1 MDHAQTASHDH
12 GKSKFHTFVQ
22 LAMILAV
29 ITGVEIVII
38 FIPFSYAVL
47 FTTLVLLSAVK
58 FLAVILWFMHL
69 IYDRVLCTIVFFIGM
84 ILAGGTLLALLAL
97 FKTDRSQEPERAL
110 EAASARVT
118 FATDRA

>member
-1 MDHAQTASHDH
+1 MDHAHAASHAH
-12 GKSKFHTFVQ
+12 EKSKFHTFVQ

-29 ITGVEIVII
+29 ITGVEIIII

-47 FTTLVLLSAVK
+47 FTTLAILSAVK

-97 FKTDRSQEPERAL
+97 FTNDRSQEPERAL

-118 FATDRA
+118 VAASVA

>member
-1 MDHAQTASHDH
+1 MDHAHAASHTH
-12 GKSKFHTFVQ
+12 EKSKFHTFVQ

-29 ITGVEIVII
+29 ITGVEIIII

-47 FTTLVLLSAVK
+47 FTTLAILSAVK

-69 IYDRVLCTIVFFIGM
+69 IYDRLLCTIVFFIGM

-97 FKTDRSQEPERAL
+97 FTTDRSQEPERAL
-110 EAASARVT
+110 ESASARV
-118 FATDRA
+118 AVAASAA